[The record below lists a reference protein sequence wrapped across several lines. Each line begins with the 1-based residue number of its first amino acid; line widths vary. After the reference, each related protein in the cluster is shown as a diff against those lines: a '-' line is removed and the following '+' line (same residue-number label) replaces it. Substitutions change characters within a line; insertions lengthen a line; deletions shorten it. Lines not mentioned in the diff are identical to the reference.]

1 MKALRNGRHANEQQ
15 KSRHRIKRTGP
26 NWYSLI
32 DKVTGKTELQTTRT
46 GMEVYS
52 EIFGA
57 KMPKE
62 VNEK

>member
-1 MKALRNGRHANEQQ
+1 MSQYA
-15 KSRHRIKRTGP
+15 IKRTGL

-32 DKVTGKTELQTTRT
+32 DKATGKTKLQTTRT
-46 GMEVYS
+46 GMEAYA

-62 VNEK
+62 VSEK

>member
-1 MKALRNGRHANEQQ
+1 M
-15 KSRHRIKRTGP
+15 SRYAIKRTGP

-32 DKVTGKTELQTTRT
+32 NKVTGKAELQTTRF
-46 GMEVYS
+46 GMEVYAK
-52 EIFGA
+52 IFGA

>member
-1 MKALRNGRHANEQQ
+1 MSLYT
-15 KSRHRIKRTGP
+15 IKRTGP

-32 DKVTGKTELQTTRT
+32 SKVTGKTELQTTRA

>member
-1 MKALRNGRHANEQQ
+1 M
-15 KSRHRIKRTGP
+15 SRYTIKRTGP

-32 DKVTGKTELQTTRT
+32 DKVTGNTELQTTRT
-46 GMEVYS
+46 GMEVYA

-62 VNEK
+62 ESEK

>member
-1 MKALRNGRHANEQQ
+1 MRP
-15 KSRHRIKRTGP
+15 SRKEAAAVTRYTIKRTGP

-46 GMEVYS
+46 GMEAYA